1 MDAGATTKARDAA
14 EQFVAIALVQPVF
27 KQLRES
33 NQAAEPF
40 KPNGAEKAFRGML
53 DEELAKR
60 MVQRTRWP
68 LVERIA
74 RQLEQR
80 GGALPREV
88 VG

>member
-1 MDAGATTKARDAA
+1 MGAEAAGGAREAA

-60 MVQRTRWP
+60 MVERSRWP
-68 LVERIA
+68 LVDRIA
-74 RQLEQR
+74 RQLESR
-80 GGALPREV
+80 GGTLPREV